1 MDTTKVKEAELR
13 EQLEEFALHMKPGT
27 TKGKHRTA
35 VFDTVELTKLVSHL
49 IDKYTRES
57 LINTLEDLKRTDW
70 VGNDDRGEYVEVNDL
85 VVSDIDSH
93 IAQLT
98 EQKDG
103 E

>member
-1 MDTTKVKEAELR
+1 MSDTTKVKEELLDHFTHGAPSYKMANEAVKAKAREEAEAIL
-13 EQLEEFALHMKPGT
+13 P
-27 TKGKHRTA
+27 
-35 VFDTVELTKLVSHL
+35 L

-57 LINTLEDLKRTDW
+57 LINTLEDLKRTDL

>member
-1 MDTTKVKEAELR
+1 MTDTTKVKEALR
-13 EQLEEFALHMKPGT
+13 DIIVGYGKVIDYQGWEDEVAISKAIDAALT
-27 TKGKHRTA
+27 
-35 VFDTVELTKLVSHL
+35 L

>member
-1 MDTTKVKEAELR
+1 MQDTTKVKEELMDIITDIECEGYQIDEAYMANGEAEKAAERILN
-13 EQLEEFALHMKPGT
+13 
-27 TKGKHRTA
+27 
-35 VFDTVELTKLVSHL
+35 L

-70 VGNDDRGEYVEVNDL
+70 VGNDDQGEYVEVNDL
-85 VVSDIDSH
+85 VVAEIDSH